1 MSHSELPRSK
11 NTKKLQLSTLQMR
24 LVDRVL
30 AHWQAEHEITS
41 TQRKALRN
49 SLDASSFDWYRLAQY
64 AFLTAVVCAII
75 AFASLLHIKVIVEY
89 LVRIGALGRT
99 ILSGLI
105 AIGFYVAGYTV
116 ARYRANNWFMSSA
129 LYLFAVVMTQLFVA
143 SLMFYLNMP
152 KRIEDIGAFA
162 LAIIYAVIG
171 FGTGSVMVWVFAL
184 LFLGAWFGNQS
195 FYVGSTYVIGMRHP
209 EVSFIYGMLLLALVQ
224 MMTHIKRFR
233 SFLVP
238 SFALALLYIFLSLW
252 ILSLSGGLMAKGQS
266 TDGQLFWSSVLL
278 IAASMSTWHGL
289 RYDWAL
295 TRGFG
300 LTFLAIN
307 LYTKFFEYFWS
318 ALPKTLFFIILA
330 ISFWLIGM
338 YAESMLHRLAKRV
351 KRI

>member
-1 MSHSELPRSK
+1 MSLPESSRSK
-11 NTKKLQLSTLQMR
+11 KTKKLQISTLQMR

-41 TQRKALRN
+41 AQRKALRN

-64 AFLTAVVCAII
+64 AFIISVVCAMI
-75 AFASLLHIKVIVEY
+75 AFASLLHIKTIMDY
-89 LVRIGALGRT
+89 LVGIGALGRT
-99 ILSGLI
+99 TL
-105 AIGFYVAGYTV
+105 AAVFAVGFYAAGFLV
-116 ARYRANNWFMSSA
+116 ARYRASNWFMSGA
-129 LYLFAVVMTQLFVA
+129 LYLIAVVMTQVFVA
-143 SLMFYLNMP
+143 CLMYYLNMSQ
-152 KRIEDIGAFA
+152 RIEDIGTFLLA
-162 LAIIYAVIG
+162 LIYAVIG
-171 FGTGSVMVWVFAL
+171 LGTGSVMVWVFAL

-195 FYVGSTYVIGMRHP
+195 FYVGSTYVMGMRHP
-209 EVSFIYGMLLLALVQ
+209 EVTFIYGMLLLALAQ
-224 MMTHIKRFR
+224 LMTYIKRFR
-233 SFLVP
+233 LFSVS

-266 TDGQLFWSSVLL
+266 TDGQLFWSVILL
-278 IAASMSTWHGL
+278 FAASTSIWHGL

-295 TRGFG
+295 TRGYG

-330 ISFWLIGM
+330 ASFWLIGM
-338 YAESMLHRLAKRV
+338 YAESMLHRLTKRV